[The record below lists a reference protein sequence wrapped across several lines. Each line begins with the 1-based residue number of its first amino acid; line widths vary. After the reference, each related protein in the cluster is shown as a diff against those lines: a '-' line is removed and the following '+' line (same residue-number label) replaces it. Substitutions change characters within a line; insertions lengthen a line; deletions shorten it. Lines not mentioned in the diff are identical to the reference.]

1 MQMLSEEDYELADE
15 YYVATITDFCNGL
28 SVEVLEDV
36 LYLYEE
42 EEDYIACMGMKRAI
56 DALKEIL
63 NNKEYEDKRD

>member
-1 MQMLSEEDYELADE
+1 MQMLSKEDYELADE

-63 NNKEYEDKRD
+63 NNKDYENKRD

>member
-1 MQMLSEEDYELADE
+1 MQMLSRKDYELADE

-63 NNKEYEDKRD
+63 NNKDV